1 MSVSVITYIG
11 EDIVINESVEEDIYG
26 YCSRIVARY
35 YDERL
40 RIVLR
45 VIGLIG
51 DIEIE
56 LLNKG

>member
-26 YCSRIVARY
+26 YCSRIVAQY
-35 YDERL
+35 YDEKL

>member
-1 MSVSVITYIG
+1 MSVSIITYID
-11 EDIVINESVEEDIYG
+11 EDIVINESVDQDILD
-26 YCSRIVARY
+26 YCMRILARY
-35 YDERL
+35 PDQRL

-56 LLNKG
+56 LLNRG

>member
-1 MSVSVITYIG
+1 MSVSVITYID
-11 EDIVINESVEEDIYG
+11 EDIVINESVGQDIFD
-26 YCSRIVARY
+26 YCMRIVVRY
-35 YDERL
+35 PDQRL

-56 LLNKG
+56 LLNRG